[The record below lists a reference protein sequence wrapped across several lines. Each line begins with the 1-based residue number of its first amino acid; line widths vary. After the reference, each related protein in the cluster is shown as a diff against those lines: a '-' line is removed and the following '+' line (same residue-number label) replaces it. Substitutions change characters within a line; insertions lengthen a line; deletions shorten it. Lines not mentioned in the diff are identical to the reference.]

1 MEASSEGETGR
12 VGRDTVI
19 GIEVVDVE
27 LTCEKDEG
35 EWIRLMLELLL
46 LLQKAHSFKNLG
58 QADVSWCPS
67 GNAYIVL
74 FV

>member
-27 LTCEKDEG
+27 LTCENKNQDDDDDG
-35 EWIRLMLELLL
+35 LSRLNTVIRIGAVGVKLTW
-46 LLQKAHSFKNLG
+46 K
-58 QADVSWCPS
+58 
-67 GNAYIVL
+67 I
-74 FV
+74 